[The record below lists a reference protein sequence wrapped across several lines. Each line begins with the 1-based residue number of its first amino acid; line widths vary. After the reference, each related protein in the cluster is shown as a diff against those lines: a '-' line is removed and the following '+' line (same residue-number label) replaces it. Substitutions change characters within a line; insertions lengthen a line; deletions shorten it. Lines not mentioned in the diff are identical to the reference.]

1 VKELPARAFVAES
14 EAAVGAAELSVD
26 VIRGVPFVADFPGK
40 SLGDSGIASGAAV
53 SLHGVSSPRPTAI
66 YSARSLPSGR
76 KVNLQRDPRSQS
88 AMSVRF
94 TGNGIAGPR

>member
-40 SLGDSGIASGAAV
+40 VWATAGL
-53 SLHGVSSPRPTAI
+53 LREPR
-66 YSARSLPSGR
+66 
-76 KVNLQRDPRSQS
+76 
-88 AMSVRF
+88 
-94 TGNGIAGPR
+94 